1 MWGAIASAGLGSLLK
16 LGAVIKQHKASKQ
29 AGKEAKAME
38 AKGYNKYNKPEA
50 FREREAMVR
59 NQYLD
64 PKMLGQRELEDKLGA
79 KTANQISTI
88 NRTAGSG
95 AEAMLGLGMAQK
107 NLNNSLV
114 DTSLNAMAQRYSD
127 FNNYLGM
134 LQQKSQ
140 YQDKEWEINKWTPYQ
155 QKLAEKQALEGAKR
169 ENLQNFFSDIG
180 NLGAMGYQMKNMGGS
195 NIGRNKNSKVVN
207 TSSSTNNN
215 WNLTNTN
222 PNLYNFTNWNIDP
235 NQAQN
240 APFLTDDINAG
251 RQLLNF

>member
-38 AKGYNKYNKPEA
+38 AKGYNKYYKPEA
-50 FREREAMVR
+50 FREKEAMVR

-107 NLNNSLV
+107 NLNNSLI
-114 DTSLNAMAQRYSD
+114 DTSLRAMAQRYSD

-169 ENLQNFFSDIG
+169 ENLQNLFSDIG
-180 NLGAMGYQMKNMGGS
+180 NLGVMGYQMKNNLGGFQKTSENNISVPTPKDLGYNLSKFFQPKLDDQNFNYNYNEFDFPDYKS
-195 NIGRNKNSKVVN
+195 NEEILSNRNN
-207 TSSSTNNN
+207 T
-215 WNLTNTN
+215 
-222 PNLYNFTNWNIDP
+222 
-235 NQAQN
+235 
-240 APFLTDDINAG
+240 
-251 RQLLNF
+251 